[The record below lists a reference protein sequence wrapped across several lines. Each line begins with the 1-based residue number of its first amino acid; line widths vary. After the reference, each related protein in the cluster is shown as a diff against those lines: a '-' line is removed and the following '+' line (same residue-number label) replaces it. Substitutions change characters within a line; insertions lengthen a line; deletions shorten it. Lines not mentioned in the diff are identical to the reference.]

1 MKIKKM
7 KSLRMK
13 LTVYALLSLVAT
25 ICIIFV
31 LFLGVSKTNSRPGGS
46 GKFDTYGKTENLVR
60 PLFENVTINHMAIFI
75 ICVLIIFAALF
86 VLISYDTI
94 FYLKEII
101 IGIERMKNGDM
112 EFELRV
118 EGEDELAVIANS
130 INEMRVRI
138 ASENETKRLAEQTKD
153 ELITNVAHDLRTPLT
168 SVIGYL
174 DLVRQENILTPAQ
187 QKKYIGI
194 AYDKAKSLETLI
206 KDLFDY
212 TRYNKDKVKIHQNIL
227 DLNEFMTQLVDE
239 FYPSFT
245 DKGLV
250 CVQEFANESLIV
262 YGDGELLARAIGN
275 LMSNAIKYGADGKQ
289 IEIYTERHAGDA
301 VIKVVN
307 YGRIIPKEDL
317 NKIFDKFYRV
327 ESSRSLKTGGTGL
340 GLAIAKNIVELHEGK
355 ISADSGLSGTTFQIS
370 LPLYKEKL

>member
-31 LFLGVSKTNSRPGGS
+31 LFLGVSKINSRPGGS

>member
-31 LFLGVSKTNSRPGGS
+31 LFLGVSKINSRPGGS
-46 GKFDTYGKTENLVR
+46 GKFDAYGKTENLVR